1 MPHCLRVASD
11 VDHSNT
17 TSVSSFH
24 EDTPV
29 LFCGPCRL
37 HVLLNR
43 SCNPGSMVQN
53 GNYLLC
59 CFQHSKVLS
68 STSTRSSEDSH
79 VGLLYSC
86 KTLSHLEKD
95 LTPALGSSPFSLG
108 DVSKMPAN
116 QFSQHGFCTGKEG
129 IAASFLGKESGI
141 VGKQFEPPF
150 AGQVKVFRVCMPLG
164 LLKCR
169 QGSQKLPNWH
179 HTRCCVWPS
188 C

>member
-68 STSTRSSEDSH
+68 STSTRSSEDSCF
-79 VGLLYSC
+79 GLLYSC

-141 VGKQFEPPF
+141 VEKQFEPPF